1 MNTIPREVPDTK
13 PTTRLRNWSRSQLA
27 MLSEVLLY
35 MFQENEIPSDDV
47 LTVRIE
53 LEPNDVTVY
62 CEDSH
67 QEALCYSVL
76 MEGRR

>member
-1 MNTIPREVPDTK
+1 MNTIPRKVPNTK
-13 PTTRLRNWSRSQLA
+13 PTARLRNWSRNQLA

-47 LTVRIE
+47 LTIRIE

-62 CEDSH
+62 CEDSR
-67 QEALCYSVL
+67 QEALSYSVL
-76 MEGRR
+76 VEDRQ